1 MLPYGRSVNVCC
13 RWLRGRNAPVLVSRG
28 PVPRRGLAGVRRRRV
43 CRGARILASLTQLA
57 RQDIGGAGE
66 CRPRPRSCAVL
77 LQKLLVAAFDAS
89 TARRRLDPGSADRRG
104 KLWRRSNVVSGSR
117 RQTCLQFL
125 LCARSELLRA
135 PVRQVRRSVAL
146 VRVPGRRRVARSLRY
161 ASHQNRAADD
171 AIGGFRQRLR
181 RPVLRVCPAVPGC
194 ALVVQLRDVGRLQ
207 GADGLGG
214 RQDLVPGVDTGVV
227 RYDGTAAQTC
237 LDALKDCS
245 VFGIDGKP
253 AACLALF
260 TGTIG
265 DGGTCALDAA
275 CVSGLCDQSQGCGA
289 CATRSGGGGAC
300 TINRDC
306 EVGLSCVAGL
316 CDLRP
321 EPPLGVSCLDSFE
334 CGPQAFCP
342 TPVADPTTWH
352 CQARG
357 GAGDP
362 CVWEGSCLTGL
373 RCTGK
378 APKWVCAVSPGAGDA
393 CIDSF
398 SDDDCAP
405 NLACVT
411 DQNGASTCQPRV
423 GLGAPCSQSGMCQGQ
438 DLRCADG
445 SCALLGGKGA
455 TCFGVAES
463 GKLECFPGLDCV
475 GHVCVDMP
483 VAGQPCDFR
492 CDNATCVENVC
503 VALASEGQACG
514 DGCLNGL
521 VCDDATGAALCTV
534 CH

>member
-1 MLPYGRSVNVCC
+1 MWSAEAGGKRACSSSYAHGRSFFALRCGRFGGLSRLCVC
-13 RWLRGRNAPVLVSRG
+13 L
-28 PVPRRGLAGVRRRRV
+28 
-43 CRGARILASLTQLA
+43 GA
-57 RQDIGGAGE
+57 
-66 CRPRPRSCAVL
+66 
-77 LQKLLVAAFDAS
+77 
-89 TARRRLDPGSADRRG
+89 
-104 KLWRRSNVVSGSR
+104 VVSLAACATPVTKTGLPTMPLADFASAYVD
-117 RQTCLQFL
+117 QYCASALQCPDAHLWFSYATL
-125 LCARSELLRA
+125 DGCK
-135 PVRQVRRSVAL
+135 AL
-146 VRVPGRRRVARSLRY
+146 MAL
-161 ASHQNRAADD
+161 
-171 AIGGFRQRLR
+171 
-181 RPVLRVCPAVPGC
+181 AVVNP
-194 ALVVQLRDVGRLQ
+194 LV
-207 GADGLGG
+207 
-214 RQDLVPGVDTGVV
+214 DLVPGVDTGVV